1 MMNPV
6 IASCLQNSKKQ
17 EITIEQ
23 IKKATNNIY
32 AYVKEQQLKSFIS
45 VTPQNYDIKEAALSM
60 NFSIQGNPMD
70 KLKGEKAIINLKD
83 NVGIL

>member
-32 AYVKEQQLKSFIS
+32 AYVKEQ
-45 VTPQNYDIKEAALSM
+45 
-60 NFSIQGNPMD
+60 
-70 KLKGEKAIINLKD
+70 
-83 NVGIL
+83 